1 MVDRK
6 KLKESLIQS
15 KFLLYRELNTGSIVH
30 LFVDERGSSKKL
42 IPISFF
48 PDNDEN
54 YISEQIKFKVNN
66 IKIKRR

>member
-1 MVDRK
+1 MF
-6 KLKESLIQS
+6 I
-15 KFLLYRELNTGSIVH
+15 
-30 LFVDERGSSKKL
+30 DERGGSKKL